1 MINGGFFFS
10 ICGGFYPLQI
20 NLRGFS
26 KPPQL
31 ELPQLIY
38 RGFC

>member
-1 MINGGFFFS
+1 VEDFIL

-20 NLRGFS
+20 NLQGFS

-31 ELPQLIY
+31 ELPQLIC
-38 RGFC
+38 GDFC